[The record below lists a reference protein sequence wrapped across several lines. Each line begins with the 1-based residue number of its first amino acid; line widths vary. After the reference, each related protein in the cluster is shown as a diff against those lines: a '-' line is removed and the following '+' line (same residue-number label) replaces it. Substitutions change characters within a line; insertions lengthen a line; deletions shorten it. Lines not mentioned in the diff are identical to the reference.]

1 MAIRLTEFTIIEGAT
16 PAVEAVVSTLNESWV
31 RDYTALDL
39 LAALAQSGVSFV
51 VACSGDY
58 DIVVNSKDCLNDE
71 VDEESTE
78 WLKEI
83 LF

>member
-1 MAIRLTEFTIIEGAT
+1 MSIRLTQFAIVEGAT
-16 PAVEAVVSTLNESWV
+16 PAVEAVVATLNESWV
-31 RDYTALDL
+31 RDTTALDL
-39 LAALAQSGVSFV
+39 LSALAQSGVSFV

-58 DIVVNSKDCLNDE
+58 DIVVKSEDCLNDE
-71 VDEESTE
+71 VDDESTE